1 MIINAQPLNRGF
13 NVAVNHI
20 ASRIF
25 PCGFDVS
32 ADAPSTFESLVAH
45 YRETGRVCVWN
56 GASDQTIFADVETN
70 FAFRAW
76 HDSKHILFGLPF
88 TREGEYSAMVY
99 QCRDICALYDGRTAE
114 TYCRI
119 LAAEICGQ
127 FDYAQRHGGFP
138 TDQIGFARAYLGNAE
153 FPGSV
158 PSPIEGAPRFGVSV
172 AA

>member
-1 MIINAQPLNRGF
+1 MTNQPLNRAF

-20 ASRIF
+20 ASRVL

-32 ADAPSTFESLVAH
+32 ADAPATFESLVAH

-56 GASDQTIFADVETN
+56 GASERTIFADAETN

-76 HDSKHILFGLPF
+76 HDSKHILHGLPF
-88 TREGEYSAMVY
+88 TRAGEYAAMVY
-99 QCRDICALYDGRTAE
+99 QCADVCAIYDGATAE
-114 TYCRI
+114 TFCRI

-127 FDYAQRHGGFP
+127 FDYNARFGGFP
-138 TDQIGFARAYLGNAE
+138 IDQIGFARAYLGNAE

-158 PSPIEGAPRFGVSV
+158 PSPIAAPARFGISKAD